1 MLKLKGLISKDTID
15 KVFEYARVEEVISD
29 FIALK
34 KTGANFKG
42 LSPFTNEKTPSFIV
56 SPSKQI
62 WKDFSSGKGGNVI
75 AFLMEH
81 EQFNYPESVRYLANK
96 YNIEVIET
104 TDKFENVEERNARE
118 SLFIINSFAQEYF
131 QNILSKE
138 DIVKDYLINRGLSAS
153 TIDNFNIGFSP
164 DFKNSFYNKS
174 IENGFTRDY
183 LIDTGL
189 VIANEDNYVD
199 RFRGRIMFPIKSISG
214 RILGFGG
221 RIINSNKKLA
231 KYINSPESKIYN
243 KSKTL
248 YGIYESKQFIVKDDV
263 CYLVEG
269 YMDVVQLHE
278 HGIKNVLA
286 SSGTS
291 LTKDQIILIKRLTSN
306 IVILFDGDQAGLS
319 ASLRSIDM
327 ILEEGLNVRI
337 CPLPNG
343 EDPDSFVKKHK
354 RNKMINYIDEQS
366 KDLIDF
372 ILSVNKEYKND
383 EDKKVNIIKSILKSI
398 SLIPDSLK
406 QEVYIKKLS
415 SVLSIDESSLFRSFS
430 TIETAK
436 KIQKTKIPNNSGDN
450 LYKVKTS
457 KKENRSEYIYQLE
470 RQIISILLKY
480 GAEEIIFEDVILN
493 KNEKGDIVENKK
505 EIRSKVFEKIYL
517 DLQQDEIE
525 FTHEPFKEIYNKLI
539 NSFHNQNLVSIDSFI
554 NDLEPSSSKI
564 VSDILINDEK
574 YQLHDWEKKN
584 IYVKK
589 IGSELSQ
596 LVNET
601 ILNMRR
607 YLIDKKINELQD
619 NSNDNKEKVLEEVMS
634 YYSLKKLLSAKLNRV
649 V

>member
-1 MLKLKGLISKDTID
+1 MISKETID
-15 KVFEYARVEEVISD
+15 KVFEFSRVEEVISD

-34 KTGANFKG
+34 KTGANYKG

-81 EQFNYPESVRYLANK
+81 EQFNYPESIRYLANK
-96 YNIEVIET
+96 YNIEIIET
-104 TDKFENVEERNARE
+104 AESAENVQERNERE
-118 SLFIINSFAQEYF
+118 SLFIINSFALKYF
-131 QNILSKE
+131 QDILLKKDQINKYLE
-138 DIVKDYLINRGLSAS
+138 DRGLSKS
-153 TIDNFNIGFSP
+153 TIQNFSIGYSNDSKNQFYKIASDNGFS
-164 DFKNSFYNKS
+164 D
-174 IENGFTRDY
+174 DY
-183 LIDTGL
+183 LFETGL
-189 VIANEDNYVD
+189 VISSDKQRID
-199 RFRGRIMFPIKSISG
+199 RFRGRIIFPIKSIAG

-221 RIINSNKKLA
+221 RIIDSSKKIA

-248 YGIYESKQFIVKDDV
+248 YGIYESKQFIVKNDL
-263 CYLVEG
+263 CLLVEG
-269 YMDVVQLHE
+269 YMDVIQLHE
-278 HGIKNVLA
+278 NGIKNVLA

-291 LTKDQIILIKRLTSN
+291 LTKDQIILIKRLTTN

-327 ILEEGLNVRI
+327 ILEEGLNVKI
-337 CPLPNG
+337 CSFPDG
-343 EDPDSFVKKHK
+343 EDPDSYVKS
-354 RNKMINYIDEQS
+354 NKKELMLDFINNKS
-366 KDLIDF
+366 KDFIDF
-372 ILSVNKEYKND
+372 KLSLNNDFLKD
-383 EDKKVNIIKSILKSI
+383 EDKKVLLIKSILKSI

-415 SVLSIDESSLFRSFS
+415 SVLEIDESSLFRSFANIKVGKS
-430 TIETAK
+430 INK
-436 KIQKTKIPNNSGDN
+436 SSSKFYRNKISKVQTSDQKIYS
-450 LYKVKTS
+450 S
-457 KKENRSEYIYQLE
+457 YIYQLE

-480 GAEEIIFEDVILN
+480 GAEEILFEDLILSKN
-493 KNEKGDIVENKK
+493 KNGNLTETKK
-505 EIRSKVFEKIYL
+505 ETRLKVFEKIYL

-525 FTHEPFKEIYNKLI
+525 FTHSPFKIIYNNLI
-539 NSFHNQNLVSIDSFI
+539 NGFNNQTSVSIDNFI
-554 NDLEPSSSKI
+554 NELDSDSSKI

-574 YQLHDWEKKN
+574 YQLHDWERKN

-607 YLIDKKINELQD
+607 FLIDKKIIELQQFQKD
-619 NSNDNKEKVLEEVMS
+619 GRKDDVLEEVMS
-634 YYSLKKLLSAKLNRV
+634 YYNLKKRLSAKLNRV

>member
-1 MLKLKGLISKDTID
+1 MISKETIN
-15 KVFEYARVEEVISD
+15 KVFEFARVEEVISD

-81 EQFNYPESVRYLANK
+81 EQFNYPESIRYLANK
-96 YNIEVIET
+96 YNIEIIET
-104 TDKFENVEERNARE
+104 NDKNENSEERNKRE

-131 QNILSKE
+131 QNVVLKE
-138 DIVKDYLINRGLSAS
+138 VDVKNYLKERGLSDS
-153 TIDNFNIGFSP
+153 TIVNFNIGFSP
-164 DFKNSFYNKS
+164 DKKNSFYKNASEKGFS
-174 IENGFTRDY
+174 IDY
-183 LIDTGL
+183 LIETGL
-189 VIANEDNYVD
+189 VISNENNHID

-214 RILGFGG
+214 RVIGFGG
-221 RIINSNKKLA
+221 RIIDSNKKIA

-248 YGIYESKQFIVKDDV
+248 YGIYESKQFIVKNDV
-263 CYLVEG
+263 CFLVEG

-286 SSGTS
+286 TSGTS

-306 IVILFDGDQAGLS
+306 IIILFDGDQAGLS
-319 ASLRSIDM
+319 ASMRSIDM
-327 ILEEGLNVRI
+327 ILEEGLNVKI
-337 CPLPNG
+337 CQFPDG
-343 EDPDSFVKKHK
+343 EDPDSFVKKYKHD
-354 RNKMINYIDEQS
+354 KMIEYIDQES

-372 ILSVNKEYKND
+372 IISVNNEFEKD
-383 EDKKVNIIKSILKSI
+383 EDKKVDLIKSILKSI
-398 SLIPDSLK
+398 SLIPDLLK

-415 SVLSIDESSLFRSFS
+415 SVLSIEESSLFRSFS
-430 TIETAK
+430 NIKVGKKLQKSKSRQYSKNIVKIES
-436 KIQKTKIPNNSGDN
+436 P
-450 LYKVKTS
+450 
-457 KKENRSEYIYQLE
+457 KKEDKSGYIYQLE

-480 GAEEIIFEDVILN
+480 GVEEIVFEDIFLN
-493 KNEKGDIVENKK
+493 KNEKGDIVESRK
-505 EIRSKVFEKIYL
+505 EIRSKVYEKIYL

-525 FTHEPFKEIYNKLI
+525 FTHGPFKEIYNKLI
-539 NSFHNQNLVSIDSFI
+539 NSFHNQNLISIDSFI
-554 NDLEPSSSKI
+554 NDLEPNSSKI
-564 VSDILINDEK
+564 VSDILINEEK

-607 YLIDKKINELQD
+607 YLIDKKIHELQD
-619 NSNDNKEKVLEEVMS
+619 NSNNETNKVLEEVMS
-634 YYSLKKLLSAKLNRV
+634 YYRLKKLLSAKLNRV

>member
-1 MLKLKGLISKDTID
+1 LISKETID
-15 KVFEYARVEEVISD
+15 KVFEFARVEEVISD

-81 EQFNYPESVRYLANK
+81 EQFNYPESIRYLANK
-96 YNIEVIET
+96 YNIEIIET
-104 TDKFENVEERNARE
+104 NDKYENSEERNKRE

-131 QNILSKE
+131 QNVVLEEVDVKNYLKE
-138 DIVKDYLINRGLSAS
+138 RGLSDS
-153 TIDNFNIGFSP
+153 TIVNFNIGFSP
-164 DFKNSFYNKS
+164 DKKNSFYTNASEKGFS
-174 IENGFTRDY
+174 IDY
-183 LIDTGL
+183 LIETGL
-189 VIANEDNYVD
+189 VISNENNYID

-214 RILGFGG
+214 RVIGFGG
-221 RIINSNKKLA
+221 RIIDSNKKIA

-243 KSKTL
+243 KSKIL
-248 YGIYESKQFIVKDDV
+248 YGIYESKQFIVKNDV
-263 CYLVEG
+263 CFLVEG

-286 SSGTS
+286 TSGTS

-306 IVILFDGDQAGLS
+306 IIILFDGDQAGLS
-319 ASLRSIDM
+319 ASMRSIDM
-327 ILEEGLNVRI
+327 ILEEGLNVKI
-337 CPLPNG
+337 CQFPDG
-343 EDPDSFVKKHK
+343 EDPDSFVKKYKHD
-354 RNKMINYIDEQS
+354 KMIEYIDEES

-372 ILSVNKEYKND
+372 IISVNNEFEKD
-383 EDKKVNIIKSILKSI
+383 EDKKVDLIKSILKSI
-398 SLIPDSLK
+398 SLIPDLLK

-415 SVLSIDESSLFRSFS
+415 SVLSIEESSLFRSFS
-430 TIETAK
+430 NIKVGKKLQKSKSRQYSKNIVKIES
-436 KIQKTKIPNNSGDN
+436 P
-450 LYKVKTS
+450 
-457 KKENRSEYIYQLE
+457 KKEDKSGYIYQLE

-480 GAEEIIFEDVILN
+480 GVEEIVFEDIFLN
-493 KNEKGDIVENKK
+493 KNEKGDIVESRK
-505 EIRSKVFEKIYL
+505 EIRSKVYEKIYL

-525 FTHEPFKEIYNKLI
+525 FTHGPFKEIYNKLI
-539 NSFHNQNLVSIDSFI
+539 NSFHNQNLISIDSFI
-554 NDLEPSSSKI
+554 NDLEPNSSKI

-607 YLIDKKINELQD
+607 YLIDKKIHELQD
-619 NSNDNKEKVLEEVMS
+619 NSNNETNKVLEEVMS
-634 YYSLKKLLSAKLNRV
+634 YYRLKKLLSAKLNRV

>member
-1 MLKLKGLISKDTID
+1 MISKETID
-15 KVFEYARVEEVISD
+15 KVFEFARVEEVISD

-81 EQFNYPESVRYLANK
+81 EQFNYPESIRYLANK
-96 YNIEVIET
+96 YNIEIIET
-104 TDKFENVEERNARE
+104 TDKYENSEERNKRE

-131 QNILSKE
+131 QNVVLKE
-138 DIVKDYLINRGLSAS
+138 VDVKNYLKERGLSDS
-153 TIDNFNIGFSP
+153 TIVNFNIGFSP
-164 DFKNSFYNKS
+164 DKKNSFYKYAS
-174 IENGFTRDY
+174 ENGFSTDY
-183 LIDTGL
+183 LIETGL
-189 VIANEDNYVD
+189 VISNENNHID

-214 RILGFGG
+214 RVIGFGG
-221 RIINSNKKLA
+221 RIIDSNKKIA

-243 KSKTL
+243 KSKIL
-248 YGIYESKQFIVKDDV
+248 YGIYESKQFIVKNDV
-263 CYLVEG
+263 CFLVEG

-286 SSGTS
+286 TSGTS

-306 IVILFDGDQAGLS
+306 IIILFDGDQAGLS
-319 ASLRSIDM
+319 ASMRSIDM
-327 ILEEGLNVRI
+327 ILEEGLNVKI
-337 CPLPNG
+337 CQFPDG
-343 EDPDSFVKKHK
+343 EDPDSFVKKYKHD
-354 RNKMINYIDEQS
+354 KMIEYIDEQS

-372 ILSVNKEYKND
+372 IISVNNEFEKD
-383 EDKKVNIIKSILKSI
+383 EDKKVDLIKSILKSI
-398 SLIPDSLK
+398 SLIPDLLK

-415 SVLSIDESSLFRSFS
+415 SVLSIEESSLFRSFS
-430 TIETAK
+430 NIEVGK
-436 KIQKTKIPNNSGDN
+436 KLQKSKSRQYSKNIVKIKSP
-450 LYKVKTS
+450 
-457 KKENRSEYIYQLE
+457 KKEDKSGYIYQLE

-480 GAEEIIFEDVILN
+480 GVEEIIFEDIFLN
-493 KNEKGDIVENKK
+493 KNEKGDIVESRK
-505 EIRSKVFEKIYL
+505 EIRSKVYEKIYL

-525 FTHEPFKEIYNKLI
+525 FTHGPFKEIYNKLI
-539 NSFHNQNLVSIDSFI
+539 NSFHNQNLISIDSFI
-554 NDLEPSSSKI
+554 NDLEPNSSKI

-607 YLIDKKINELQD
+607 YLIDKKIHELQD
-619 NSNDNKEKVLEEVMS
+619 NSNNETNKVLEEVMS
-634 YYSLKKLLSAKLNRV
+634 YYRLKKLLSAKLNRV

>member
-1 MLKLKGLISKDTID
+1 MISKDTID
-15 KVFEYARVEEVISD
+15 KVFEFSRVEEVISD

-81 EQFNYPESVRYLANK
+81 EQFNYPESIRYLANK
-96 YNIEVIET
+96 YNIEIIET
-104 TDKFENVEERNARE
+104 AESAENVEERNERE
-118 SLFIINSFAQEYF
+118 SLFIINSYALSYF
-131 QNILSKE
+131 EEIYSKN
-138 DIVKDYLINRGLSAS
+138 DSIKKYLIDRGLSES
-153 TIDNFNIGFSP
+153 TIQNFSLGYSNDSKNEFYKSASNKGYSDNFL
-164 DFKNSFYNKS
+164 
-174 IENGFTRDY
+174 EE
-183 LIDTGL
+183 TGL
-189 VIANEDNYVD
+189 VLSTADKKID
-199 RFRGRIMFPIKSISG
+199 RFRGRIIFPIKSIAG
-214 RILGFGG
+214 RIVGFGG
-221 RIINSNKKLA
+221 RIVDSTKKIA

-248 YGIYESKQFIVKDDV
+248 YGIYESKQFIVRDDV
-263 CYLVEG
+263 CLLVEG
-269 YMDVVQLHE
+269 YMDVIQLHE

-306 IVILFDGDQAGLS
+306 IIILFDGDQAGLS

-327 ILEEGLNVRI
+327 ILEEGLNVKI
-337 CPLPNG
+337 CSFPDG
-343 EDPDSFVKKHK
+343 EDPDSFVKK
-354 RNKMINYIDEQS
+354 NKKDFMLDYIKKES
-366 KDLIDF
+366 KDFIDF
-372 ILSVNKEYKND
+372 KLDINSDFHND
-383 EDKKVNIIKSILKSI
+383 EDKKVALIKNILKSI
-398 SLIPDSLK
+398 SLISDSLK

-415 SVLSIDESSLFRSFS
+415 SILEIDEASLFRSFAN
-430 TIETAK
+430 IENSKSLKKSSRKLYGK
-436 KIQKTKIPNNSGDN
+436 KIV
-450 LYKVKTS
+450 KVQSSKNENTS
-457 KKENRSEYIYQLE
+457 SYIYQLE

-480 GAEEIIFEDVILN
+480 GAEEILFEDTRLS
-493 KNEKGDIVENKK
+493 KDENGKVLETKK

-525 FTHEPFKEIYNKLI
+525 FTHSPFKDIYNKLI
-539 NSFHNQNLVSIDSFI
+539 NGFHNGTTLSIENFI
-554 NDLEPSSSKI
+554 NDLDSSSSKI

-574 YQLHDWEKKN
+574 YQLHDWERKN

-607 YLIDKKINELQD
+607 FLIDKKIIELQEFQKE
-619 NSNDNKEKVLEEVMS
+619 DNKKDILEQVMS
-634 YYSLKKLLSAKLNRV
+634 YYKLKKVLSAKLNRV

>member
-1 MLKLKGLISKDTID
+1 MISKDTID
-15 KVFEYARVEEVISD
+15 KVFEFSRVEEVISD

-81 EQFNYPESVRYLANK
+81 EQFNYPESIRYLANK
-96 YNIEVIET
+96 YNIEIIET
-104 TDKFENVEERNARE
+104 AESAENVEERNERE
-118 SLFIINSFAQEYF
+118 SLFIINSYALSYF
-131 QNILSKE
+131 EEIYSKN
-138 DIVKDYLINRGLSAS
+138 DRIKKYLIDRGLSES
-153 TIDNFNIGFSP
+153 TIQNFSLGYSNDSQNEFYKSASNNGYSDNFL
-164 DFKNSFYNKS
+164 
-174 IENGFTRDY
+174 EE
-183 LIDTGL
+183 TGL
-189 VIANEDNYVD
+189 VLSNADKKID
-199 RFRGRIMFPIKSISG
+199 RFRGRIIFPIKSIAG
-214 RILGFGG
+214 RIVGFGG
-221 RIINSNKKLA
+221 RIVDSTKKIA

-248 YGIYESKQFIVKDDV
+248 YGIYESKQFIVRDDV
-263 CYLVEG
+263 CLLVEG
-269 YMDVVQLHE
+269 YMDVIQLHE

-306 IVILFDGDQAGLS
+306 IIILFDGDQAGLS

-327 ILEEGLNVRI
+327 ILEEGLNVKI
-337 CPLPNG
+337 CSFPDG
-343 EDPDSFVKKHK
+343 EDPDSFVKK
-354 RNKMINYIDEQS
+354 NKKDFMLDYIKKES
-366 KDLIDF
+366 KDFIDF
-372 ILSVNKEYKND
+372 KLDINSDFHND
-383 EDKKVNIIKSILKSI
+383 EDKKVALIKNILKSI

-406 QEVYIKKLS
+406 QEIYIKKLS
-415 SVLSIDESSLFRSFS
+415 SILEIDEASLFRSFAN
-430 TIETAK
+430 IENSKSLKKSSRKFYRK
-436 KIQKTKIPNNSGDN
+436 KIV
-450 LYKVKTS
+450 KVQSSKNENTS
-457 KKENRSEYIYQLE
+457 SYIYQLE

-480 GAEEIIFEDVILN
+480 GAEEILFEDTRLS
-493 KNEKGDIVENKK
+493 KDENGKVLETKK

-525 FTHEPFKEIYNKLI
+525 FTHSPFKDIYNKLI
-539 NSFHNQNLVSIDSFI
+539 NGFHNGTTLSIENFI
-554 NDLEPSSSKI
+554 NDLDSSSSKI

-574 YQLHDWEKKN
+574 YQLHDWERKN

-607 YLIDKKINELQD
+607 FLIDKKIIELQEFQKE
-619 NSNDNKEKVLEEVMS
+619 DNKNDILEQVMS
-634 YYSLKKLLSAKLNRV
+634 YYKLKKILSAKLNRV

>member
-1 MLKLKGLISKDTID
+1 MISKETID

-81 EQFNYPESVRYLANK
+81 EQFNYPESIRYLANK
-96 YNIEVIET
+96 YNIEIIET
-104 TDKFENVEERNARE
+104 TDKSENVEERNARE

-138 DIVKDYLINRGLSAS
+138 DIVKDYLINRGLSDS

-164 DFKNSFYNKS
+164 DSKNSFYKNS
-174 IENGFTRDY
+174 IENGFARDY
-183 LIDTGL
+183 LIETGL
-189 VIANEDNYVD
+189 VISNEDNYVD
-199 RFRGRIMFPIKSISG
+199 RFKGRIMFPIKSISG

-221 RIINSNKKLA
+221 RIIDSNKKLA

-291 LTKDQIILIKRLTSN
+291 LTKDQIILIKRLTPN

-337 CPLPNG
+337 CPFPDG

-354 RNKMINYIDEQS
+354 RDKMINYIDEQS

-372 ILSVNKEYKND
+372 KLSVNKEYEND

-430 TIETAK
+430 SIETAK
-436 KIQKTKIPNNSGDN
+436 KIKKTKSLNYSRNN
-450 LYKVKTS
+450 LLKVKTS

-480 GAEEIIFEDVILN
+480 GAEEILFEDIILN

-539 NSFHNQNLVSIDSFI
+539 NSFHNQKLVSIDSFI
-554 NDLEPSSSKI
+554 NDLEPISSKI

-619 NSNDNKEKVLEEVMS
+619 NSKDDKDEVLEEVMS

>member
-1 MLKLKGLISKDTID
+1 MISKDTID
-15 KVFEYARVEEVISD
+15 KVFEFSRVEEVISD

-81 EQFNYPESVRYLANK
+81 EQFNYPESIRYLANK
-96 YNIEVIET
+96 YNIEIIET
-104 TDKFENVEERNARE
+104 AESAENVEERNERE
-118 SLFIINSFAQEYF
+118 SLFIINSYALSYF
-131 QNILSKE
+131 EEIYSKN
-138 DIVKDYLINRGLSAS
+138 DRIKKYLIDRGLSES
-153 TIDNFNIGFSP
+153 TIQNFSLGYSNDFQNEFYKSASNKGYSDNFL
-164 DFKNSFYNKS
+164 
-174 IENGFTRDY
+174 EE
-183 LIDTGL
+183 TGL
-189 VIANEDNYVD
+189 VLSTTDKKID
-199 RFRGRIMFPIKSISG
+199 RFRGRIIFPIKSIAG
-214 RILGFGG
+214 RIVGFGG
-221 RIINSNKKLA
+221 RIVDSTKKIA

-248 YGIYESKQFIVKDDV
+248 YGIYESKQFIVRDDV
-263 CYLVEG
+263 CLLVEG
-269 YMDVVQLHE
+269 YMDVIQLHE

-306 IVILFDGDQAGLS
+306 IIILFDGDQAGLS

-327 ILEEGLNVRI
+327 ILEEGLNVKI
-337 CPLPNG
+337 CSFPDG
-343 EDPDSFVKKHK
+343 EDPDSFVKK
-354 RNKMINYIDEQS
+354 NKKDFMLDYVEKES
-366 KDLIDF
+366 KDFIDF
-372 ILSVNKEYKND
+372 KLDINSDFHND
-383 EDKKVNIIKSILKSI
+383 EDKKVALIKNILKSI

-406 QEVYIKKLS
+406 QEIYIKKLS
-415 SVLSIDESSLFRSFS
+415 SILEIDEASLFRSFAN
-430 TIETAK
+430 IENSKSLKKSSRKFYRK
-436 KIQKTKIPNNSGDN
+436 KIV
-450 LYKVKTS
+450 KVQSSKNENTS
-457 KKENRSEYIYQLE
+457 SYIYQLE

-480 GAEEIIFEDVILN
+480 GAEEILFEYTRLS
-493 KNEKGDIVENKK
+493 KYENGKVLETKK

-525 FTHEPFKEIYNKLI
+525 FTHSPFKDIYNKLI
-539 NSFHNQNLVSIDSFI
+539 NGFHNGTTLSIENFI
-554 NDLEPSSSKI
+554 NDLDSSSSKI

-574 YQLHDWEKKN
+574 YQLHDWERKN

-607 YLIDKKINELQD
+607 FLIDKKIIELQEFQKE
-619 NSNDNKEKVLEEVMS
+619 DNKNDILEQVMS
-634 YYSLKKLLSAKLNRV
+634 YYKLKKILSAKLNRV

>member
-1 MLKLKGLISKDTID
+1 MISKNTID
-15 KVFEYARVEEVISD
+15 KVFEFSRVEEVISD

-81 EQFNYPESVRYLANK
+81 EQFNYPESIRYLANK
-96 YNIEVIET
+96 YNIEIIET
-104 TDKFENVEERNARE
+104 AESAENIEERNERE
-118 SLFIINSFAQEYF
+118 SLFIINSYALTYF
-131 QNILSKE
+131 EEVYSKQ
-138 DIVKDYLINRGLSAS
+138 DRIKKYLIDRGLSKS
-153 TIDNFNIGFSP
+153 TIQNFSLGYSNDSQNEFYKSASNKGYSDNFLE
-164 DFKNSFYNKS
+164 K
-174 IENGFTRDY
+174 
-183 LIDTGL
+183 TGL
-189 VIANEDNYVD
+189 VLFSADKKID
-199 RFRGRIMFPIKSISG
+199 RFRGRIIFPIKSIAG
-214 RILGFGG
+214 RIVGFGG
-221 RIINSNKKLA
+221 RVVDSTKKIA

-248 YGIYESKQFIVKDDV
+248 YGIYESKQFIVRDDV
-263 CYLVEG
+263 CLLVEG
-269 YMDVVQLHE
+269 YMDVIQLHE

-306 IVILFDGDQAGLS
+306 IIILFDGDQAGLS

-327 ILEEGLNVRI
+327 ILEEGLNVKI
-337 CPLPNG
+337 CSFPDG
-343 EDPDSFVKKHK
+343 EDPDSFVKK
-354 RNKMINYIDEQS
+354 NKKDFMLDYVEKES
-366 KDLIDF
+366 KDFIDF
-372 ILSVNKEYKND
+372 KLDINSDFHND
-383 EDKKVNIIKSILKSI
+383 EDKKVALIKNILKSI

-406 QEVYIKKLS
+406 QEIYIKKLS
-415 SVLSIDESSLFRSFS
+415 SILEIDEASLFRSFAN
-430 TIETAK
+430 IENSKSLKKSSRKFYRK
-436 KIQKTKIPNNSGDN
+436 KIV
-450 LYKVKTS
+450 KVQSSKNENTS
-457 KKENRSEYIYQLE
+457 SYIYQLE

-480 GAEEIIFEDVILN
+480 GAEEILFEDTRLS
-493 KNEKGDIVENKK
+493 KDENGKVLETKK

-525 FTHEPFKEIYNKLI
+525 FTHSPFKDIYNKLI
-539 NSFHNQNLVSIDSFI
+539 NGFHNGTTLSIENFI
-554 NDLEPSSSKI
+554 NDLDSSSSKI

-574 YQLHDWEKKN
+574 YQLHDWERKN

-607 YLIDKKINELQD
+607 FLIDKKIIELQEFQKE
-619 NSNDNKEKVLEEVMS
+619 DNKNDILEQVMS
-634 YYSLKKLLSAKLNRV
+634 YYKLKKILSAKLNRV

>member
-1 MLKLKGLISKDTID
+1 MISKETIN
-15 KVFEYARVEEVISD
+15 KVFEFARVEEVISD

-81 EQFNYPESVRYLANK
+81 EQFNYPESIRYLANK
-96 YNIEVIET
+96 YNIEIIET
-104 TDKFENVEERNARE
+104 NDKYENSEERNKRE

-131 QNILSKE
+131 QNVVLKE
-138 DIVKDYLINRGLSAS
+138 VDVKNYLKERGLSDS
-153 TIDNFNIGFSP
+153 TIVNFNIGFSP
-164 DFKNSFYNKS
+164 DKKNSFYKNASEKGFS
-174 IENGFTRDY
+174 IDY
-183 LIDTGL
+183 LIETGL
-189 VIANEDNYVD
+189 VISNENNHID

-214 RILGFGG
+214 RVIGFGG
-221 RIINSNKKLA
+221 RIIDSNKKIA

-248 YGIYESKQFIVKDDV
+248 YGIYESKQFIVKNDV
-263 CYLVEG
+263 CFLVEG

-286 SSGTS
+286 TSGTS

-306 IVILFDGDQAGLS
+306 IIILFDGDQAGLS
-319 ASLRSIDM
+319 ASMRSIDM
-327 ILEEGLNVRI
+327 ILEEGLNVKI
-337 CPLPNG
+337 CQFPDG
-343 EDPDSFVKKHK
+343 EDPDSFVKKYKHD
-354 RNKMINYIDEQS
+354 KMIEYIDQES

-372 ILSVNKEYKND
+372 ILSVNNEFEKD
-383 EDKKVNIIKSILKSI
+383 EDKKVDLIKSILKSI
-398 SLIPDSLK
+398 SLIPDLLK

-415 SVLSIDESSLFRSFS
+415 SVLSIEESSLFRSFS
-430 TIETAK
+430 NIKVGKKLQKSKSRQYSKNIVKIES
-436 KIQKTKIPNNSGDN
+436 P
-450 LYKVKTS
+450 
-457 KKENRSEYIYQLE
+457 KKEDKSGYIYQLE

-480 GAEEIIFEDVILN
+480 GVEEIVFEDIFLN
-493 KNEKGDIVENKK
+493 KNEKGDIVESRK
-505 EIRSKVFEKIYL
+505 EIRSKVYEKIYL

-525 FTHEPFKEIYNKLI
+525 FTHGPFKEIYNKLI
-539 NSFHNQNLVSIDSFI
+539 NSFHNQNLISIDSFI
-554 NDLEPSSSKI
+554 NDLEPNSSKI
-564 VSDILINDEK
+564 VSDILINEEK

-607 YLIDKKINELQD
+607 YLIDKKIHELQD
-619 NSNDNKEKVLEEVMS
+619 NSNNETNKVLEEVMS
-634 YYSLKKLLSAKLNRV
+634 YYRLKKLLSAKLNRV

>member
-1 MLKLKGLISKDTID
+1 MISKETID
-15 KVFEYARVEEVISD
+15 KVFEFSRVEEVISD

-34 KTGANFKG
+34 KTGANYKG

-81 EQFNYPESVRYLANK
+81 EQFNYPESIRYLANK
-96 YNIEVIET
+96 YNIEIIET
-104 TDKFENVEERNARE
+104 AESAENVQERNERE
-118 SLFIINSFAQEYF
+118 SLFIINSFALKYF
-131 QNILSKE
+131 QDILLKKDQINKYLE
-138 DIVKDYLINRGLSAS
+138 DRGLSKS
-153 TIDNFNIGFSP
+153 TIQNFSIGYSNDSKNQFYKIASDNGFS
-164 DFKNSFYNKS
+164 D
-174 IENGFTRDY
+174 DY
-183 LIDTGL
+183 LFETGL
-189 VIANEDNYVD
+189 VISSDKQRID
-199 RFRGRIMFPIKSISG
+199 RFRGRIIFPIKSIAG

-221 RIINSNKKLA
+221 RIIDSSKKIA

-248 YGIYESKQFIVKDDV
+248 YGIYESKQFIVKNDL
-263 CYLVEG
+263 CLLVEG
-269 YMDVVQLHE
+269 YMDVIQLHE
-278 HGIKNVLA
+278 NGIRNVLA

-291 LTKDQIILIKRLTSN
+291 LTKDQIILIKRLTTN

-327 ILEEGLNVRI
+327 ILEEGLNVKI
-337 CPLPNG
+337 CSFPDG
-343 EDPDSFVKKHK
+343 EDPDSYVKS
-354 RNKMINYIDEQS
+354 NKKELMLDFINNKS
-366 KDLIDF
+366 KDFIDF
-372 ILSVNKEYKND
+372 KLSLNNDFLKD
-383 EDKKVNIIKSILKSI
+383 EDKKVLLIKSILKSI

-415 SVLSIDESSLFRSFS
+415 SVLKIDESSLFRSFANIKVGKS
-430 TIETAK
+430 INK
-436 KIQKTKIPNNSGDN
+436 SSSKFYRNKISKVQTNDQKIYS
-450 LYKVKTS
+450 S
-457 KKENRSEYIYQLE
+457 YIYQLE

-480 GAEEIIFEDVILN
+480 GAEEILFEDLILSKN
-493 KNEKGDIVENKK
+493 KNGNLTETKK
-505 EIRSKVFEKIYL
+505 ETRLKVFEKIYL

-525 FTHEPFKEIYNKLI
+525 FTHSPFKIIYNNLI
-539 NSFHNQNLVSIDSFI
+539 NGFNNQTSVSIDNFI
-554 NDLEPSSSKI
+554 NELDSDSSKI

-574 YQLHDWEKKN
+574 YQLHDWERKN

-607 YLIDKKINELQD
+607 FLIDKKIIELQQFQKD
-619 NSNDNKEKVLEEVMS
+619 GRKDDVLEEVMS
-634 YYSLKKLLSAKLNRV
+634 YYNLKKRLSAKLNRV

>member
-1 MLKLKGLISKDTID
+1 MISKDTID
-15 KVFEYARVEEVISD
+15 KVFEFSRVEEVISD

-81 EQFNYPESVRYLANK
+81 EQFNYPESIRYLANK
-96 YNIEVIET
+96 YNIEIIET
-104 TDKFENVEERNARE
+104 AESAENVEERNERE
-118 SLFIINSFAQEYF
+118 SLFIINSYALSYF
-131 QNILSKE
+131 EEIYSKN
-138 DIVKDYLINRGLSAS
+138 DRIKKYLIDRGLSES
-153 TIDNFNIGFSP
+153 TIQNFSLGYSNDSQNEFYKSASNKGYSDNFL
-164 DFKNSFYNKS
+164 
-174 IENGFTRDY
+174 EE
-183 LIDTGL
+183 TGL
-189 VIANEDNYVD
+189 VLSTADKKID
-199 RFRGRIMFPIKSISG
+199 RFRGRIIFPIKSIAG
-214 RILGFGG
+214 RIVGFGG
-221 RIINSNKKLA
+221 RIVDSTKKIA

-248 YGIYESKQFIVKDDV
+248 YGIYESKQFIVRDDV
-263 CYLVEG
+263 CLLVEG
-269 YMDVVQLHE
+269 YMDVIQLHE

-306 IVILFDGDQAGLS
+306 IIILFDGDQAGLS

-327 ILEEGLNVRI
+327 ILEEGLNVKI
-337 CPLPNG
+337 CSFPDG
-343 EDPDSFVKKHK
+343 EDPDSFVKK
-354 RNKMINYIDEQS
+354 NKKDFMLDYVEKES
-366 KDLIDF
+366 KDFIDF
-372 ILSVNKEYKND
+372 KLDINSDFHND
-383 EDKKVNIIKSILKSI
+383 EDKKVALIKNILKSI

-415 SVLSIDESSLFRSFS
+415 SILEIDEASLFRSFAN
-430 TIETAK
+430 IENSKSLKKSSRKLYEK
-436 KIQKTKIPNNSGDN
+436 KIV
-450 LYKVKTS
+450 KVQSSKNENTS
-457 KKENRSEYIYQLE
+457 SYIYQLE

-480 GAEEIIFEDVILN
+480 GAEEILFEDTRLS
-493 KNEKGDIVENKK
+493 KDENGKVLETKK

-525 FTHEPFKEIYNKLI
+525 FTHSPFKDIYNKLI
-539 NSFHNQNLVSIDSFI
+539 NGFHNGTTLSIENFI
-554 NDLEPSSSKI
+554 NDLDSSSSKI

-574 YQLHDWEKKN
+574 YQLHDWERKN

-607 YLIDKKINELQD
+607 FLIDKKIIELQEFQKE
-619 NSNDNKEKVLEEVMS
+619 DNKKDILEQVMS
-634 YYSLKKLLSAKLNRV
+634 YYKLKKVLSAKLNRV

>member
-1 MLKLKGLISKDTID
+1 MISKDTID
-15 KVFEYARVEEVISD
+15 KVFEFSRVEEVISD

-81 EQFNYPESVRYLANK
+81 EQFNYPESIRYLANK
-96 YNIEVIET
+96 YNIEIIET
-104 TDKFENVEERNARE
+104 AESAENVEERNERE
-118 SLFIINSFAQEYF
+118 SLFIINSYALSYF
-131 QNILSKE
+131 EEIYSKN
-138 DIVKDYLINRGLSAS
+138 DRIKKYLIDRGLSES
-153 TIDNFNIGFSP
+153 TIQNFSLGYSNDSQNEFYKSASNKGYSDNFL
-164 DFKNSFYNKS
+164 
-174 IENGFTRDY
+174 EE
-183 LIDTGL
+183 TGL
-189 VIANEDNYVD
+189 VLSNADKKID
-199 RFRGRIMFPIKSISG
+199 RFRGRIIFPIKSIAG
-214 RILGFGG
+214 RIVGFGG
-221 RIINSNKKLA
+221 RIVDSTKKIA

-248 YGIYESKQFIVKDDV
+248 YGIYESKQFIVRDDV
-263 CYLVEG
+263 CLLVEG
-269 YMDVVQLHE
+269 YMDVIQLHE

-306 IVILFDGDQAGLS
+306 IIILFDGDQAGLS

-327 ILEEGLNVRI
+327 ILEEGLNVKI
-337 CPLPNG
+337 CSFPDG
-343 EDPDSFVKKHK
+343 EDPDSFVKK
-354 RNKMINYIDEQS
+354 NKKDFMLDYVEKES
-366 KDLIDF
+366 KDFIDF
-372 ILSVNKEYKND
+372 KLDINSDFHND
-383 EDKKVNIIKSILKSI
+383 EDKKVALIKNILKSI

-406 QEVYIKKLS
+406 QEIYIKKLS
-415 SVLSIDESSLFRSFS
+415 SILEIDEASLFRSFAN
-430 TIETAK
+430 IENSKSLKKSSRKFYRK
-436 KIQKTKIPNNSGDN
+436 KIV
-450 LYKVKTS
+450 KVQSSKNENTS
-457 KKENRSEYIYQLE
+457 SYIYQLE

-480 GAEEIIFEDVILN
+480 GAEEILFEDTRLS
-493 KNEKGDIVENKK
+493 KDENGKVLETKK

-525 FTHEPFKEIYNKLI
+525 FTHSPFKDMYNKLI
-539 NSFHNQNLVSIDSFI
+539 NGFHNGTTLSIENFI
-554 NDLEPSSSKI
+554 NDLDSSSSKI

-574 YQLHDWEKKN
+574 YQLHDWERKN

-607 YLIDKKINELQD
+607 FLIDKKIIELQEFQKE
-619 NSNDNKEKVLEEVMS
+619 DNKNDILEQVMS
-634 YYSLKKLLSAKLNRV
+634 YYKLKKILSAKLNRV

>member
-1 MLKLKGLISKDTID
+1 MISKDTID
-15 KVFEYARVEEVISD
+15 KVFEFSRVEEVISD

-81 EQFNYPESVRYLANK
+81 EQFNYPESIRYLANK
-96 YNIEVIET
+96 YNIEIIET
-104 TDKFENVEERNARE
+104 AESAENVEERNERE
-118 SLFIINSFAQEYF
+118 ALFIINSYALSYF
-131 QNILSKE
+131 EEIYSNN
-138 DIVKDYLINRGLSAS
+138 DIIKNYLIDRGLSES
-153 TIDNFNIGFSP
+153 TIQNFSLGYSHDSQNEFYKSASNKGYSDNFL
-164 DFKNSFYNKS
+164 
-174 IENGFTRDY
+174 EE
-183 LIDTGL
+183 TGL
-189 VIANEDNYVD
+189 ILSSADKKID
-199 RFRGRIMFPIKSISG
+199 RFRGRIIFPIKSIAG
-214 RILGFGG
+214 RIVGFGG
-221 RIINSNKKLA
+221 RIVDSTKKIA

-248 YGIYESKQFIVKDDV
+248 YGIYESKQFIVRDDV
-263 CYLVEG
+263 CLLVEG
-269 YMDVVQLHE
+269 YMDVIQLHE

-306 IVILFDGDQAGLS
+306 IIILFDGDQAGLS

-327 ILEEGLNVRI
+327 ILEEGLNVKI
-337 CPLPNG
+337 CSFPDG
-343 EDPDSFVKKHK
+343 EDPDSFVKK
-354 RNKMINYIDEQS
+354 NKKDFMLDYVEKES
-366 KDLIDF
+366 KDFIDF
-372 ILSVNKEYKND
+372 KLDINSDFHND
-383 EDKKVNIIKSILKSI
+383 EDKKVALIKNILKSI

-406 QEVYIKKLS
+406 QEIYIKKLS
-415 SVLSIDESSLFRSFS
+415 SILKIDEASLFRSFAS
-430 TIETAK
+430 IENSKSLKKSSRKLYGK
-436 KIQKTKIPNNSGDN
+436 KIV
-450 LYKVKTS
+450 KVQSSKNENTS
-457 KKENRSEYIYQLE
+457 SYIYQLE

-480 GAEEIIFEDVILN
+480 GAEEILFEDTRLS
-493 KNEKGDIVENKK
+493 KDENGKVLETKK

-525 FTHEPFKEIYNKLI
+525 FTHSPFKDIFNKLI
-539 NSFHNQNLVSIDSFI
+539 NGFNNGTTLSIENFI
-554 NDLEPSSSKI
+554 NDLDSSSSKI

-574 YQLHDWEKKN
+574 YQLHDWERKN

-607 YLIDKKINELQD
+607 FLIDKKIIELQGFQKE
-619 NSNDNKEKVLEEVMS
+619 DNKKDILEQVMS
-634 YYSLKKLLSAKLNRV
+634 YYKLKKVLSAKLNRV

>member
-1 MLKLKGLISKDTID
+1 MISKETID
-15 KVFEYARVEEVISD
+15 KVFEFSKVEEVISD

-34 KTGANFKG
+34 KTGANYKG

-81 EQFNYPESVRYLANK
+81 EQFNYPESIRYLANK
-96 YNIEVIET
+96 YNIEIIET
-104 TDKFENVEERNARE
+104 AESAENVQERNERE
-118 SLFIINSFAQEYF
+118 SLFIINSFALKYF
-131 QNILSKE
+131 QDILLKKDQINKYLE
-138 DIVKDYLINRGLSAS
+138 DRGLSKS
-153 TIDNFNIGFSP
+153 TIQNFSIGYSNDSKNQFYKIASDNGFS
-164 DFKNSFYNKS
+164 D
-174 IENGFTRDY
+174 DY
-183 LIDTGL
+183 LFETGL
-189 VIANEDNYVD
+189 VISNDKQRID
-199 RFRGRIMFPIKSISG
+199 RFRGRIIFPIKSIAG

-221 RIINSNKKLA
+221 RIIDSTKKIA

-248 YGIYESKQFIVKDDV
+248 YGIYESKQFIVKNDL
-263 CYLVEG
+263 CLLVEG
-269 YMDVVQLHE
+269 YMDVIQLHE
-278 HGIKNVLA
+278 NGIKNVLA

-291 LTKDQIILIKRLTSN
+291 LTKDQIILIKRLTTN

-327 ILEEGLNVRI
+327 ILEEGLNVKI
-337 CPLPNG
+337 CSFPEG
-343 EDPDSFVKKHK
+343 EDPDSYVKS
-354 RNKMINYIDEQS
+354 NKKELMLDFINNKS
-366 KDLIDF
+366 KDFIDF
-372 ILSVNKEYKND
+372 KLSLNNDFLKD
-383 EDKKVNIIKSILKSI
+383 EDKKVLLIKSILKSI

-415 SVLSIDESSLFRSFS
+415 SVLEIDESSLFRSFANIKVGKS
-430 TIETAK
+430 INK
-436 KIQKTKIPNNSGDN
+436 SSSKFYRNKISKVQTSDQKIYS
-450 LYKVKTS
+450 S
-457 KKENRSEYIYQLE
+457 YIYQLE

-480 GAEEIIFEDVILN
+480 GAEEILFEDLILSKN
-493 KNEKGDIVENKK
+493 KNGNLTETKK
-505 EIRSKVFEKIYL
+505 ETRLKVFEKIYL

-525 FTHEPFKEIYNKLI
+525 FTHSPFKIIYNNLI
-539 NSFHNQNLVSIDSFI
+539 NGFNNQTSVSIDNFI
-554 NDLEPSSSKI
+554 NELDSDSSKI

-574 YQLHDWEKKN
+574 YQLHDWERKN

-607 YLIDKKINELQD
+607 FLIDKKIIELQQFQKD
-619 NSNDNKEKVLEEVMS
+619 GRKDDVLEEVMS
-634 YYSLKKLLSAKLNRV
+634 YYNLKKRLSAKLNRV

>member
-1 MLKLKGLISKDTID
+1 MISKDTID
-15 KVFEYARVEEVISD
+15 KVFEFARVEEVISD

-34 KTGANFKG
+34 KTGANYKG

-81 EQFNYPESVRYLANK
+81 EQFNYPESIRYLANK
-96 YNIEVIET
+96 YSIEIIET
-104 TDKFENVEERNARE
+104 NDNYENSEERNVRE

-131 QNILSKE
+131 QNVILKE
-138 DIVKDYLINRGLSAS
+138 VDVKNYLKERGLSDS
-153 TIDNFNIGFSP
+153 TIVNFNIGFSP
-164 DFKNSFYNKS
+164 NKKNSFYKNASEKGFS
-174 IENGFTRDY
+174 IDY
-183 LIDTGL
+183 LIETGL
-189 VIANEDNYVD
+189 IISNENNYID

-214 RILGFGG
+214 RIIGFGG
-221 RIINSNKKLA
+221 RIIDSNKKIA

-248 YGIYESKQFIVKDDV
+248 YGIYESKQFIVKNDL
-263 CYLVEG
+263 CFLVEG

-286 SSGTS
+286 TSGTS
-291 LTKDQIILIKRLTSN
+291 LTNDQIILIKRLTSN
-306 IVILFDGDQAGLS
+306 IIVLFDGDQAGLS

-327 ILEEGLNVRI
+327 ILKEGLNVKI
-337 CPLPNG
+337 CQFPDG
-343 EDPDSFVKKHK
+343 EDPDSFVKKYKHD
-354 RNKMINYIDEQS
+354 KMTEYIDKQS

-372 ILSVNKEYKND
+372 IISINNEFEKD
-383 EDKKVNIIKSILKSI
+383 EDKKVDLIKSILKSI
-398 SLIPDSLK
+398 SLIPDLLK

-415 SVLSIDESSLFRSFS
+415 SVLSIEESSLFRSFS
-430 TIETAK
+430 NIQVGK
-436 KIQKTKIPNNSGDN
+436 KLQKTKSRQYSNNI
-450 LYKVKTS
+450 VKIES
-457 KKENRSEYIYQLE
+457 QKKEDKSGYIYQLE

-480 GAEEIIFEDVILN
+480 GVEEIVFEDIFLN
-493 KNEKGDIVENKK
+493 KNEKGEIVENTK
-505 EIRSKVFEKIYL
+505 EIRSKVYEKIYL

-525 FTHEPFKEIYNKLI
+525 FTHGPFKEIYNKLI
-539 NSFHNQNLVSIDSFI
+539 NSFHNQNLISIDGFI
-554 NDLEPSSSKI
+554 NDLEPNSSKI
-564 VSDILINDEK
+564 VSDILINEEK

-607 YLIDKKINELQD
+607 YLIDKKIHELQD
-619 NSNDNKEKVLEEVMS
+619 NSENKTNKVLEEVMS
-634 YYSLKKLLSAKLNRV
+634 YYRLKKLLSAKLNRV

>member
-1 MLKLKGLISKDTID
+1 MISKETID

-81 EQFNYPESVRYLANK
+81 EQFNYPESIRYLANK
-96 YNIEVIET
+96 YNIEIIET
-104 TDKFENVEERNARE
+104 TNKSENVEERNVRE
-118 SLFIINSFAQEYF
+118 SLFIINSYAQEFF

-138 DIVKDYLINRGLSAS
+138 DN
-153 TIDNFNIGFSP
+153 
-164 DFKNSFYNKS
+164 
-174 IENGFTRDY
+174 TRDY
-183 LIDTGL
+183 LIDRGLSDSTIENFSIGFSPDLKNSFYKNASENGFTKDYLIETGL
-189 VIANEDNYVD
+189 VILNEDTHFD

-221 RIINSNKKLA
+221 RIIDSNKKIA

-337 CPLPNG
+337 CPFPDG
-343 EDPDSFVKKHK
+343 EDPDSFVKKNK
-354 RNKMINYIDEQS
+354 RDKMVAYINEQS

-372 ILSVNKEYKND
+372 ILSTNKEFEND
-383 EDKKVNIIKSILKSI
+383 EDKKVTLIKSILKSI

-415 SVLSIDESSLFRSFS
+415 YVLSIDESSLFRSFS
-430 TIETAK
+430 TIETGK
-436 KIQKTKIPNNSGDN
+436 KIQKAKTRNYSRNNV
-450 LYKVKTS
+450 LKVETS
-457 KKENRSEYIYQLE
+457 KKENTSEYIYQLE

-480 GAEEIIFEDVILN
+480 GAEEILFEDIILN
-493 KNEKGDIVENKK
+493 KNEKGDIVESKK
-505 EIRSKVFEKIYL
+505 QIRSKVFEKIYL

-525 FTHEPFKEIYNKLI
+525 FTHGPFKEIYNKLI
-539 NSFHNQNLVSIDSFI
+539 NSLHNQKLVSIDSFI
-554 NDLEPSSSKI
+554 NDLEPNSSKI

-607 YLIDKKINELQD
+607 YLIDKKITELQD
-619 NSNDNKEKVLEEVMS
+619 NSKDDKDEVLEEVMS

>member
-1 MLKLKGLISKDTID
+1 MISKDTID
-15 KVFEYARVEEVISD
+15 KVFEFSRVEEVISD

-81 EQFNYPESVRYLANK
+81 EQFNYPESIRYLANK
-96 YNIEVIET
+96 YNIEIIET
-104 TDKFENVEERNARE
+104 AESAENVEERNERE
-118 SLFIINSFAQEYF
+118 SLFIINSYALSYF
-131 QNILSKE
+131 EEIYSKN
-138 DIVKDYLINRGLSAS
+138 DRIKKYLIDRGLSES
-153 TIDNFNIGFSP
+153 TIQNFSLGYSNDSKNEFYKSASNKGYSDNFL
-164 DFKNSFYNKS
+164 
-174 IENGFTRDY
+174 EE
-183 LIDTGL
+183 TGL
-189 VIANEDNYVD
+189 VLSTADKKID
-199 RFRGRIMFPIKSISG
+199 RFRGRIIFPIKSIAG
-214 RILGFGG
+214 RIVGFGG
-221 RIINSNKKLA
+221 RIVDSTKKIA

-248 YGIYESKQFIVKDDV
+248 YGIYESKQFIVRDDV
-263 CYLVEG
+263 CLLVEG
-269 YMDVVQLHE
+269 YMDVIQLHE

-306 IVILFDGDQAGLS
+306 IIILFDGDQAGLS

-327 ILEEGLNVRI
+327 ILEEGLNVKI
-337 CPLPNG
+337 CSFPDG
-343 EDPDSFVKKHK
+343 EDPDSFVKK
-354 RNKMINYIDEQS
+354 NKKDFMLDYVEKES
-366 KDLIDF
+366 KDFIDF
-372 ILSVNKEYKND
+372 KLDINSDFHND
-383 EDKKVNIIKSILKSI
+383 EDKKVALIKNILKSI

-415 SVLSIDESSLFRSFS
+415 SILEIDEASLFRSFAN
-430 TIETAK
+430 IENSKSLKKSSRKLYGK
-436 KIQKTKIPNNSGDN
+436 KIV
-450 LYKVKTS
+450 KVQSSKNENTS
-457 KKENRSEYIYQLE
+457 SYIYQLE

-480 GAEEIIFEDVILN
+480 GAEEILFEDTRLS
-493 KNEKGDIVENKK
+493 KDENGKVLETKK

-525 FTHEPFKEIYNKLI
+525 FTHSPFKDIYNKLI
-539 NSFHNQNLVSIDSFI
+539 NGFHNGTTLSIENFI
-554 NDLEPSSSKI
+554 NDLDSSSSKI

-574 YQLHDWEKKN
+574 YQLHDWERKN

-607 YLIDKKINELQD
+607 FLIDKKIIELQEFQKEG
-619 NSNDNKEKVLEEVMS
+619 NKNDILEEVMS
-634 YYSLKKLLSAKLNRV
+634 YYRLKKVLSAKLNRV

>member
-1 MLKLKGLISKDTID
+1 MISKNTID
-15 KVFEYARVEEVISD
+15 KVFEFSRVEEVISD

-81 EQFNYPESVRYLANK
+81 EQFNYPESIRYLANK
-96 YNIEVIET
+96 YNIEIIET
-104 TDKFENVEERNARE
+104 AESAENIEERNERE
-118 SLFIINSFAQEYF
+118 SLFIINSYALTYF
-131 QNILSKE
+131 EEVYSKQ
-138 DIVKDYLINRGLSAS
+138 DRIKKYLIDRGLSKS
-153 TIDNFNIGFSP
+153 TIQNFSLGYSNDSQNEFYKSASNKGYSDNFLE
-164 DFKNSFYNKS
+164 K
-174 IENGFTRDY
+174 
-183 LIDTGL
+183 TGL
-189 VIANEDNYVD
+189 VLFSADKKID
-199 RFRGRIMFPIKSISG
+199 RFRGRIIFPIKSIAG
-214 RILGFGG
+214 RIVGFGG
-221 RIINSNKKLA
+221 RVVDSTKKIA
-231 KYINSPESKIYN
+231 KYINSPEGKIYN

-248 YGIYESKQFIVKDDV
+248 YGIYESKQFIVRDDV
-263 CYLVEG
+263 CLLVEG
-269 YMDVVQLHE
+269 YMDVIQLHE

-306 IVILFDGDQAGLS
+306 IIILFDGDQAGLS

-327 ILEEGLNVRI
+327 ILEEGLNVKI
-337 CPLPNG
+337 CSFPDG
-343 EDPDSFVKKHK
+343 EDPDSFVKK
-354 RNKMINYIDEQS
+354 NKKDFMLDYVEKES
-366 KDLIDF
+366 KDFIDF
-372 ILSVNKEYKND
+372 KLDINSDFHND
-383 EDKKVNIIKSILKSI
+383 EDKKVALIKNILKSI

-406 QEVYIKKLS
+406 QEIYIKKLS
-415 SVLSIDESSLFRSFS
+415 SILKIDEASLFRSFAS
-430 TIETAK
+430 IENSKSLKKSSRKLYGK
-436 KIQKTKIPNNSGDN
+436 KIV
-450 LYKVKTS
+450 KVQSSKNENTS
-457 KKENRSEYIYQLE
+457 SYIYQLE

-480 GAEEIIFEDVILN
+480 GAEEILFEDTRLS
-493 KNEKGDIVENKK
+493 KDENGKVLETKK

-525 FTHEPFKEIYNKLI
+525 FTHSPFKDIFNKLI
-539 NSFHNQNLVSIDSFI
+539 NGFNNGTTLSIENFI
-554 NDLEPSSSKI
+554 NDLDSSSSKI

-574 YQLHDWEKKN
+574 YQLHDWERKN

-607 YLIDKKINELQD
+607 FLIDKKIIELQGFQKE
-619 NSNDNKEKVLEEVMS
+619 DNKKDILEQVMS
-634 YYSLKKLLSAKLNRV
+634 YYKLKKVLSAKLNRV

>member
-1 MLKLKGLISKDTID
+1 MISKDTID
-15 KVFEYARVEEVISD
+15 KVFEFSRVEEVISD

-81 EQFNYPESVRYLANK
+81 EQFNYPESIRYLANK
-96 YNIEVIET
+96 YNIEIIET
-104 TDKFENVEERNARE
+104 AESAENVEERNERE
-118 SLFIINSFAQEYF
+118 SLFIINSYALSYF
-131 QNILSKE
+131 EEIYSKN
-138 DIVKDYLINRGLSAS
+138 DRIKKYLIDRGLSES
-153 TIDNFNIGFSP
+153 TIQNFSLGYSNDSQNEFYKSASNKGYSDNFL
-164 DFKNSFYNKS
+164 
-174 IENGFTRDY
+174 EE
-183 LIDTGL
+183 TGL
-189 VIANEDNYVD
+189 VLSTADKKID
-199 RFRGRIMFPIKSISG
+199 RFRGRIIFPIKSIAG
-214 RILGFGG
+214 RIVGFGG
-221 RIINSNKKLA
+221 RIVDSTKKIA

-248 YGIYESKQFIVKDDV
+248 YGIYESKQFIVRDDV
-263 CYLVEG
+263 CLLVEG
-269 YMDVVQLHE
+269 YMDVIQLHE

-306 IVILFDGDQAGLS
+306 IIILFDGDQAGLS

-327 ILEEGLNVRI
+327 ILEEGLNVKI
-337 CPLPNG
+337 CSFPDG
-343 EDPDSFVKKHK
+343 EDPDSFVKK
-354 RNKMINYIDEQS
+354 NKKDFMLDYVEKES
-366 KDLIDF
+366 KDFIDF
-372 ILSVNKEYKND
+372 KLDINSDFHND
-383 EDKKVNIIKSILKSI
+383 EDKKVALIKNILKSI

-406 QEVYIKKLS
+406 QEIYIKKLS
-415 SVLSIDESSLFRSFS
+415 SILEIDEASLFRSFAN
-430 TIETAK
+430 IENSKSYKKSSRKFYRK
-436 KIQKTKIPNNSGDN
+436 KIV
-450 LYKVKTS
+450 KVQSSKNENTS
-457 KKENRSEYIYQLE
+457 SYIYQLE

-480 GAEEIIFEDVILN
+480 GAEEILFEDTRLS
-493 KNEKGDIVENKK
+493 KDENGKVLETKK

-525 FTHEPFKEIYNKLI
+525 FTHSPFKDIYNKLI
-539 NSFHNQNLVSIDSFI
+539 NGFHNGTTLSIENFI
-554 NDLEPSSSKI
+554 NDLDSSSSKI

-574 YQLHDWEKKN
+574 YQLHDWERKN

-607 YLIDKKINELQD
+607 FLIDKKIIELQEFQKE
-619 NSNDNKEKVLEEVMS
+619 DNKNDILEQVMS
-634 YYSLKKLLSAKLNRV
+634 YYKLKKILSAKLNRV

>member
-1 MLKLKGLISKDTID
+1 MISKETID
-15 KVFEYARVEEVISD
+15 KVFEFARVEEVISD

-81 EQFNYPESVRYLANK
+81 EQFNYPESIRYLANK
-96 YNIEVIET
+96 YNIEIIET
-104 TDKFENVEERNARE
+104 TDKYENSEERNKRE

-131 QNILSKE
+131 QNVVLKE
-138 DIVKDYLINRGLSAS
+138 VDVKNYLKERGLSDS
-153 TIDNFNIGFSP
+153 TIVNFNIGFSP
-164 DFKNSFYNKS
+164 DKKNSFYKNASEKGFS
-174 IENGFTRDY
+174 IDY
-183 LIDTGL
+183 LIETGL
-189 VIANEDNYVD
+189 VISNENNHID

-214 RILGFGG
+214 RVIGFGG
-221 RIINSNKKLA
+221 RIIDSNKKIA

-243 KSKTL
+243 KSKIL
-248 YGIYESKQFIVKDDV
+248 YGIYESKQFIVKNDV
-263 CYLVEG
+263 CFLVEG

-286 SSGTS
+286 TSGTS

-306 IVILFDGDQAGLS
+306 IIILFDGDQAGLS
-319 ASLRSIDM
+319 ASMRSIDM
-327 ILEEGLNVRI
+327 ILEEGLNVKI
-337 CPLPNG
+337 CQFPDG
-343 EDPDSFVKKHK
+343 EDPDSFVKKYKHD
-354 RNKMINYIDEQS
+354 KMIEYIDEQS

-372 ILSVNKEYKND
+372 IISVNNEFEKD
-383 EDKKVNIIKSILKSI
+383 EDKKVDLIKSILKSI
-398 SLIPDSLK
+398 SLIPDLLK

-415 SVLSIDESSLFRSFS
+415 SVLSIEESSLFRSFS
-430 TIETAK
+430 NIKVGKKLQKSKSRQYSKNIVKIES
-436 KIQKTKIPNNSGDN
+436 P
-450 LYKVKTS
+450 
-457 KKENRSEYIYQLE
+457 KKEDKSDYIYQLE

-480 GAEEIIFEDVILN
+480 GVEEIVFEDIFLN
-493 KNEKGDIVENKK
+493 KNEKGDIVESRK
-505 EIRSKVFEKIYL
+505 EIRSKVYEKIYL

-525 FTHEPFKEIYNKLI
+525 FTHGPFKEIYNKLI
-539 NSFHNQNLVSIDSFI
+539 NSFHNQNLISIDSFI
-554 NDLEPSSSKI
+554 NDLEPNSSKI

-607 YLIDKKINELQD
+607 YLIDKKIHELQD
-619 NSNDNKEKVLEEVMS
+619 NSNNETNKVLEEVMS
-634 YYSLKKLLSAKLNRV
+634 YYRLKKLLSAKLNRV
-649 V
+649 VWYDFLPK

>member
-1 MLKLKGLISKDTID
+1 MISKETID
-15 KVFEYARVEEVISD
+15 KVFEFARVEEVISD

-34 KTGANFKG
+34 KTGANYKG

-81 EQFNYPESVRYLANK
+81 EQFNYPESIRYLANK
-96 YNIEVIET
+96 YNIEIIET
-104 TDKFENVEERNARE
+104 TDKYENSEERNKRE

-131 QNILSKE
+131 QNVVLKE
-138 DIVKDYLINRGLSAS
+138 VEVKNYLKERGLSDS
-153 TIDNFNIGFSP
+153 TIVNFNIGFSP
-164 DFKNSFYNKS
+164 DKKNSFYTNASEK
-174 IENGFTRDY
+174 GFSTDY
-183 LIDTGL
+183 LIETGL
-189 VIANEDNYVD
+189 VISNENNHID

-214 RILGFGG
+214 RVIGFGG
-221 RIINSNKKLA
+221 RIIDSNKKIA

-243 KSKTL
+243 KSKIL
-248 YGIYESKQFIVKDDV
+248 YGIYESKQFIVKNDV
-263 CYLVEG
+263 CFLVEG

-286 SSGTS
+286 TSGTS

-306 IVILFDGDQAGLS
+306 IIILFDGDQAGLS
-319 ASLRSIDM
+319 ASMRSIDM
-327 ILEEGLNVRI
+327 ILEEGLNVKI
-337 CPLPNG
+337 CQFPDG
-343 EDPDSFVKKHK
+343 EDPDSFVKKYKHD
-354 RNKMINYIDEQS
+354 KMIEYIDEQS

-372 ILSVNKEYKND
+372 IISVNNEFEKD
-383 EDKKVNIIKSILKSI
+383 EDKKVDLIKSILKSI
-398 SLIPDSLK
+398 SLIPDPLK

-415 SVLSIDESSLFRSFS
+415 SVLSIEESSLFRSFS
-430 TIETAK
+430 NIKVGKKLQKSKSRQYSKNILKIES
-436 KIQKTKIPNNSGDN
+436 P
-450 LYKVKTS
+450 
-457 KKENRSEYIYQLE
+457 KKEDKSGYIYQLE

-480 GAEEIIFEDVILN
+480 GVEEIVFEDIFLN
-493 KNEKGDIVENKK
+493 KNEKGDIVESRK
-505 EIRSKVFEKIYL
+505 EIRSKVYEKIYL

-525 FTHEPFKEIYNKLI
+525 FTHGPFKEIYNKLI
-539 NSFHNQNLVSIDSFI
+539 NSFHNQNLISIDSFI
-554 NDLEPSSSKI
+554 NDLEPNSSKI

-589 IGSELSQ
+589 IGSELTQ

-607 YLIDKKINELQD
+607 YLIDKKIHELQD
-619 NSNDNKEKVLEEVMS
+619 NSNNETNKVLEEVMS
-634 YYSLKKLLSAKLNRV
+634 YYRLKKLLSAKLNRV

>member
-1 MLKLKGLISKDTID
+1 MISKDTID
-15 KVFEYARVEEVISD
+15 KVFEFSRVEEVISD

-81 EQFNYPESVRYLANK
+81 EQFNYPESIRYLANK
-96 YNIEVIET
+96 YNIEIIET
-104 TDKFENVEERNARE
+104 AESAENVEERNERE
-118 SLFIINSFAQEYF
+118 SLFIINSYALSYF
-131 QNILSKE
+131 EEIYSKN
-138 DIVKDYLINRGLSAS
+138 DRIKKYLIDRGLSES
-153 TIDNFNIGFSP
+153 TIQNFSLGYSNDSQNEFYKSASNKGYSDNFL
-164 DFKNSFYNKS
+164 
-174 IENGFTRDY
+174 EE
-183 LIDTGL
+183 TGL
-189 VIANEDNYVD
+189 ILSTADKKID
-199 RFRGRIMFPIKSISG
+199 RFRGRIIFPIKSIAG
-214 RILGFGG
+214 RIVGFGG
-221 RIINSNKKLA
+221 RIVDSTKKIA

-248 YGIYESKQFIVKDDV
+248 YGIYESKQFIVRDDV
-263 CYLVEG
+263 CLLVEG
-269 YMDVVQLHE
+269 YMDVIQLHE

-306 IVILFDGDQAGLS
+306 IIILFDGDQAGLS

-327 ILEEGLNVRI
+327 ILEEGLNVKI
-337 CPLPNG
+337 CSFPDG
-343 EDPDSFVKKHK
+343 EDPDSFVKK
-354 RNKMINYIDEQS
+354 NKKDFMLDYVEKQS
-366 KDLIDF
+366 KDFIDF
-372 ILSVNKEYKND
+372 KLDINSDFHND
-383 EDKKVNIIKSILKSI
+383 EDKKVALIKNILKSI

-406 QEVYIKKLS
+406 QEIYIKKLS
-415 SVLSIDESSLFRSFS
+415 SILEIDEASLFRSFAN
-430 TIETAK
+430 IENSKSLKKSSRKFYRK
-436 KIQKTKIPNNSGDN
+436 KIV
-450 LYKVKTS
+450 KVQSSKNENTS
-457 KKENRSEYIYQLE
+457 SYIYQLE

-480 GAEEIIFEDVILN
+480 GAEEILFEDTRLS
-493 KNEKGDIVENKK
+493 KDENGKVLETKK

-525 FTHEPFKEIYNKLI
+525 FTHSPFKDIYNKLI
-539 NSFHNQNLVSIDSFI
+539 NGFHNGTTLSIENFI
-554 NDLEPSSSKI
+554 NDLDSSSSKI

-574 YQLHDWEKKN
+574 YQLHDWERKN

-607 YLIDKKINELQD
+607 FLIDKKIIELQEFQKE
-619 NSNDNKEKVLEEVMS
+619 DNKNDILEQVMS
-634 YYSLKKLLSAKLNRV
+634 YYKLKKILSAKLNRV

>member
-1 MLKLKGLISKDTID
+1 LISKETID
-15 KVFEYARVEEVISD
+15 KVFEFARVEEVISD

-81 EQFNYPESVRYLANK
+81 EQFNYPESIRYLANK
-96 YNIEVIET
+96 YNIEIIET
-104 TDKFENVEERNARE
+104 TDKYENSEERNKRE

-131 QNILSKE
+131 QNVVLKE
-138 DIVKDYLINRGLSAS
+138 VDVKNYLKERGLSDS
-153 TIDNFNIGFSP
+153 TIVNFNIGFSP
-164 DFKNSFYNKS
+164 DKKNSFYKYAS
-174 IENGFTRDY
+174 EKGFSTDY
-183 LIDTGL
+183 LIETGL
-189 VIANEDNYVD
+189 VISNENNHID

-214 RILGFGG
+214 RVIGFGG
-221 RIINSNKKLA
+221 RIIDSNKKIA

-243 KSKTL
+243 KSKIL
-248 YGIYESKQFIVKDDV
+248 YGIYESKQFIVKNDV
-263 CYLVEG
+263 CFLVEG

-286 SSGTS
+286 TSGTS

-306 IVILFDGDQAGLS
+306 IIILFDGDQAGLS
-319 ASLRSIDM
+319 ASMRSIDM
-327 ILEEGLNVRI
+327 ILEEGLNVKI
-337 CPLPNG
+337 CQFPDG
-343 EDPDSFVKKHK
+343 EDPDSFVKKYKHD
-354 RNKMINYIDEQS
+354 KMIEYIDEQS

-372 ILSVNKEYKND
+372 IISVNNEFEKD
-383 EDKKVNIIKSILKSI
+383 EDKKVDLIKSILKSI
-398 SLIPDSLK
+398 SLIPDLLK

-415 SVLSIDESSLFRSFS
+415 SVLSIEESSLFRSFS
-430 TIETAK
+430 NIKVGKKLQKSRSRQYSKNIVKIES
-436 KIQKTKIPNNSGDN
+436 P
-450 LYKVKTS
+450 
-457 KKENRSEYIYQLE
+457 KKEDKSGYIYQLE

-480 GAEEIIFEDVILN
+480 GVEEIVFEDIFLN
-493 KNEKGDIVENKK
+493 KNEKGDIVESRK
-505 EIRSKVFEKIYL
+505 EIRSKVYEKIYL

-525 FTHEPFKEIYNKLI
+525 FTHGPFKEIYNKLI
-539 NSFHNQNLVSIDSFI
+539 NSFHNQNLISIDSFI
-554 NDLEPSSSKI
+554 NDLEPNSSKI

-607 YLIDKKINELQD
+607 YLIDKKIHELQD
-619 NSNDNKEKVLEEVMS
+619 NSNNETNKVLEEVMS
-634 YYSLKKLLSAKLNRV
+634 YYRLKKLLSAKLNRV